1 MMDRVDSILSGLMNS
16 TYVGTMV
23 PNIDSEF
30 HINLACAQTFSAIYE
45 YTSATMCTRVI
56 IRDNLAIAGHTLMR
70 KIVWAMISGDASV
83 VLASTQIEFKSGFAA
98 CASLSLA
105 APPQYLVA
113 VLVAAEFCPILEFP
127 LYRLQQPR
135 PAIGKLPTVNTPKKE
150 NMINSA
156 TSTPPPAPAACPAS
170 TYKTSSWSP
179 PIVSACR
186 RDTARSG
193 AEVPYAL
200 LPERFQDP
208 EPLPSSYRYEDKEYI
223 LESSYGA
230 QPNNDGQ
237 AAGSP
242 FEDKV
247 GLGQPTENPLF
258 ANIVA
263 PPDSTP
269 ESKHPVKIYIHG
281 GFLQFGSPHGLKG
294 QAQYVSAERSEVWVN
309 IGYRLSAFGFLAC
322 DEPRV
327 AGNFGFKDQWL
338 ALLWVR
344 DNIEQF
350 GGTILY
356 FCGRIYAHS
365 RFWGA
370 FGTPAAAPRFP
381 PSEGENAPFQS
392 AVLQSNAILTVP
404 KTPRELRPQF
414 QALCHALG
422 LESSSPDILTTLR
435 DSSRLPASKITHV
448 IETDALGVEHG
459 TFRGCLDDSWLST
472 TPDPMIWQRS
482 GDFARAL
489 KAKGVRSIVVGDLT
503 EEWYLY
509 SIAHPVRTVRD
520 VRHNADRYYPAEVVE
535 RLLGMYRALPD
546 DAPEDEVK
554 RLFGE
559 LMSDGQVHLPVRLLA
574 RDLMAAGFP
583 VVRYEIRWTPEQLR
597 PFGYVTHGTDRAL
610 WALRIPNLEPQQAEV
625 ARKWLDAID
634 AEVKQ
639 VEEHGNG
646 RDLQEVLA
654 LNEDRTIG
662 WKPDERWNEL
672 MRLRAAL
679 PSEA

>member
-1 MMDRVDSILSGLMNS
+1 MRSYLFKMRPQRLLPRPRGVSQLLGQGLRIPHLLTDGPIAIAAGTCGSTGLARRHLYTTTRARSMSRVHLQDELLESPDRVSVQ
-16 TYVGTMV
+16 TRYGT
-23 PNIDSEF
+23 
-30 HINLACAQTFSAIYE
+30 LRGRCA
-45 YTSATMCTRVI
+45 R
-56 IRDNLAIAGHTLMR
+56 NG
-70 KIVWAMISGDASV
+70 
-83 VLASTQIEFKSGFAA
+83 AA
-98 CASLSLA
+98 VFL
-105 APPQYLVA
+105 
-113 VLVAAEFCPILEFP
+113 
-127 LYRLQQPR
+127 
-135 PAIGKLPTVNTPKKE
+135 
-150 NMINSA
+150 
-156 TSTPPPAPAACPAS
+156 
-170 TYKTSSWSP
+170 
-179 PIVSACR
+179 
-186 RDTARSG
+186 
-193 AEVPYAL
+193 EVPYAL

-350 GGTILY
+350 GGDPSNIQITGLSA
-356 FCGRIYAHS
+356 GAHS
-365 RFWGA
+365 VHQLLHHA
-370 FGTPAAAPRFP
+370 SHLP
-381 PSEGENAPFQS
+381 EGENAPFQS

>member
-1 MMDRVDSILSGLMNS
+1 
-16 TYVGTMV
+16 
-23 PNIDSEF
+23 
-30 HINLACAQTFSAIYE
+30 
-45 YTSATMCTRVI
+45 
-56 IRDNLAIAGHTLMR
+56 
-70 KIVWAMISGDASV
+70 
-83 VLASTQIEFKSGFAA
+83 
-98 CASLSLA
+98 
-105 APPQYLVA
+105 
-113 VLVAAEFCPILEFP
+113 
-127 LYRLQQPR
+127 
-135 PAIGKLPTVNTPKKE
+135 
-150 NMINSA
+150 
-156 TSTPPPAPAACPAS
+156 
-170 TYKTSSWSP
+170 
-179 PIVSACR
+179 
-186 RDTARSG
+186 
-193 AEVPYAL
+193 
-200 LPERFQDP
+200 
-208 EPLPSSYRYEDKEYI
+208 
-223 LESSYGA
+223 
-230 QPNNDGQ
+230 
-237 AAGSP
+237 
-242 FEDKV
+242 
-247 GLGQPTENPLF
+247 
-258 ANIVA
+258 
-263 PPDSTP
+263 
-269 ESKHPVKIYIHG
+269 
-281 GFLQFGSPHGLKG
+281 
-294 QAQYVSAERSEVWVN
+294 
-309 IGYRLSAFGFLAC
+309 
-322 DEPRV
+322 
-327 AGNFGFKDQWL
+327 
-338 ALLWVR
+338 
-344 DNIEQF
+344 
-350 GGTILY
+350 
-356 FCGRIYAHS
+356 
-365 RFWGA
+365 
-370 FGTPAAAPRFP
+370 
-381 PSEGENAPFQS
+381 
-392 AVLQSNAILTVP
+392 
-404 KTPRELRPQF
+404 
-414 QALCHALG
+414 
-422 LESSSPDILTTLR
+422 
-435 DSSRLPASKITHV
+435 
-448 IETDALGVEHG
+448 
-459 TFRGCLDDSWLST
+459 
-472 TPDPMIWQRS
+472 MIWQRS

>member
-1 MMDRVDSILSGLMNS
+1 MGGPWKQRHTVSNCDYDDTGPGPD
-16 TYVGTMV
+16 VGTMV

-30 HINLACAQTFSAIYE
+30 HINLAFAQTFSAIYE
-45 YTSATMCTRVI
+45 YTSARVI
-56 IRDNLAIAGHTLMR
+56 IRHNLAIAGPTPMR
-70 KIVWAMISGDASV
+70 KIVWAMM
-83 VLASTQIEFKSGFAA
+83 
-98 CASLSLA
+98 
-105 APPQYLVA
+105 
-113 VLVAAEFCPILEFP
+113 
-127 LYRLQQPR
+127 LQQPR

-150 NMINSA
+150 NMINTIA
-156 TSTPPPAPAACPAS
+156 AGTCGSTGLARRHLYTTTRARMS
-170 TYKTSSWSP
+170 RVHLQDELLESP
-179 PIVSACR
+179 DRISVQTR
-186 RDTARSG
+186 Y

-200 LPERFQDP
+200 PPERFQDP

-258 ANIVA
+258 ANIVS

-350 GGTILY
+350 GGDPSNIQITGLSA
-356 FCGRIYAHS
+356 GAHS
-365 RFWGA
+365 VHQLLHHA
-370 FGTPAAAPRFP
+370 SHLP
-381 PSEGENAPFQS
+381 EGESAPFQS

-459 TFRGCLDDSWLST
+459 TFRGCLDDSWLPT

-482 GDFARAL
+482 GDFVSQGDAGSSCTELAL
-489 KAKGVRSIVVGDLT
+489 KD
-503 EEWYLY
+503 
-509 SIAHPVRTVRD
+509 
-520 VRHNADRYYPAEVVE
+520 
-535 RLLGMYRALPD
+535 
-546 DAPEDEVK
+546 
-554 RLFGE
+554 
-559 LMSDGQVHLPVRLLA
+559 
-574 RDLMAAGFP
+574 
-583 VVRYEIRWTPEQLR
+583 
-597 PFGYVTHGTDRAL
+597 
-610 WALRIPNLEPQQAEV
+610 
-625 ARKWLDAID
+625 
-634 AEVKQ
+634 
-639 VEEHGNG
+639 
-646 RDLQEVLA
+646 
-654 LNEDRTIG
+654 
-662 WKPDERWNEL
+662 
-672 MRLRAAL
+672 
-679 PSEA
+679 